1 MSIPQM
7 LAKADRAIEAVPS
20 WRPLVNAP
28 HGSQGYTG
36 SANGWDFIVMAFSI
50 EDQGFP
56 PGSRGFDGAG
66 TIVHGVGAGTIMR
79 LTRELAE
86 KAYRLAEAGAA

>member
-1 MSIPQM
+1 MSMQQM
-7 LAKADRAIEAVPS
+7 LKNADRAIEAVQS
-20 WRPLVNAP
+20 WRPMLNTP

-36 SANGWDFIVMAFSI
+36 SANGWNFLVMSFSI

-56 PGSRGFDGAG
+56 PGSLGYDGTG
-66 TIVHGVGAGTIMR
+66 TIVQGAGAGTIMR

-86 KAYRLAEAGAA
+86 KAHKLAEAGAA